1 MARGNILL
9 VEDDEVFARV
19 MSRALEQRSYAVSH
33 AQTSDQALQ
42 LINSDMFS
50 YAILDLSLGGKT

>member
-42 LINSDMFS
+42 LINSDMYS
-50 YAILDLSLGGKT
+50 YAILD